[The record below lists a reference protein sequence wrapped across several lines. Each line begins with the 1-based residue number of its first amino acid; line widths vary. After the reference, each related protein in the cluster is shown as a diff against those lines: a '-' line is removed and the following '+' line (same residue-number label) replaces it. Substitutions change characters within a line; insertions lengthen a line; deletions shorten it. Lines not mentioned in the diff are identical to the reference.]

1 MKWLILFG
9 TVLSTGCSLIGIRNE
24 EVPNYKV
31 VHTEGAYEI
40 REYETYLIAET
51 TVEGDYDEATNE
63 GFRRLAGYIFG
74 KNIARSQVREGLQAK
89 KVSSEKMAMTAPV
102 EMVKSQ
108 DSSWIISFVM
118 PSEYNMETLPVPK
131 DPRIS
136 IREIKNRKT
145 AVYKAGGFHSET
157 KMENHAELLKKWLE
171 QQNVG
176 EPSQSSIMVY
186 DPPWTIPF
194 LRRTE
199 ISLELNPG

>member
-1 MKWLILFG
+1 
-9 TVLSTGCSLIGIRNE
+9 
-24 EVPNYKV
+24 
-31 VHTEGAYEI
+31 
-40 REYETYLIAET
+40 
-51 TVEGDYDEATNE
+51 
-63 GFRRLAGYIFG
+63 
-74 KNIARSQVREGLQAK
+74 
-89 KVSSEKMAMTAPV
+89 MAMTAPV

-118 PSEYNMETLPVPK
+118 PSEYNMETLPVPN

-171 QQNVG
+171 QQNFG

>member
-40 REYETYLIAET
+40 REYKTYLIAET
-51 TVEGDYDEATNE
+51 TVEGDYDFATNE

-102 EMVKSQ
+102 EMFKSQ

-118 PSEYNMETLPVPK
+118 PSE
-131 DPRIS
+131 
-136 IREIKNRKT
+136 
-145 AVYKAGGFHSET
+145 
-157 KMENHAELLKKWLE
+157 
-171 QQNVG
+171 
-176 EPSQSSIMVY
+176 
-186 DPPWTIPF
+186 
-194 LRRTE
+194 
-199 ISLELNPG
+199 

>member
-51 TVEGDYDEATNE
+51 TVEGDYDEA
-63 GFRRLAGYIFG
+63 
-74 KNIARSQVREGLQAK
+74 
-89 KVSSEKMAMTAPV
+89 
-102 EMVKSQ
+102 
-108 DSSWIISFVM
+108 VM

-171 QQNVG
+171 QQNFG